1 MGTVY
6 KLKPEIK
13 AFILEKKKEN
23 LALSCRKV
31 TQLIEEQFKN
41 KISKSTINAIFKE
54 SGLSMPVGRRPKKRR
69 RPSLKLQIALPTL
82 EPTEKLIQIAQP
94 ETKIELP
101 APTQPEL
108 PVEPA
113 QPEPFVPEQVKETPA
128 PEPPPEPEPIPEP
141 VIEPV
146 AEIKAEIILE
156 TQTTGAILLKAADL
170 LIGGISR
177 INEIIRS
184 RVRIFTPDLF
194 VKTEILL
201 YSLLFDMPD
210 EVKFNSKSPLWP
222 LISKKVTT
230 EDVLSYL
237 NELQQLTA
245 LLSDISRTIPALFFN
260 VRGVKVLLAD
270 NTDLYLDGQ
279 LHSVWSTQHIP
290 NGFSTTVS
298 NIKTYI
304 KKCFQEDRPFVF
316 SMAPGYDVPTSE
328 FFDFILSLDSPGARS
343 ISSFLIYGNQFE
355 ELNVIKPEQ
364 MKKSHF
370 IFGLWPWQFVQY
382 RKVNAIKEFHPFY
395 FEPLK
400 TEFFV
405 AEIEIELTQPD
416 VDKGVVVLRG
426 YALKTNLSEKTR
438 LVILSNFPAE
448 MITLDRLCNTYLSY
462 WPNLEE
468 GFQDYSRKIELFT
481 YTVTTQPQFAADS
494 IALLKEPAADINS
507 FFNNYLKA
515 LDLFVKSNFL
525 PFGYENNDF
534 STTKEQFY
542 NLPVLLKQEKG
553 YYSVLFKP
561 PAGYALLNDLKYV
574 CCRLNEREIAS
585 SDGKKYWFGC

>member
-1 MGTVY
+1 
-6 KLKPEIK
+6 
-13 AFILEKKKEN
+13 
-23 LALSCRKV
+23 
-31 TQLIEEQFKN
+31 
-41 KISKSTINAIFKE
+41 
-54 SGLSMPVGRRPKKRR
+54 
-69 RPSLKLQIALPTL
+69 
-82 EPTEKLIQIAQP
+82 
-94 ETKIELP
+94 
-101 APTQPEL
+101 
-108 PVEPA
+108 
-113 QPEPFVPEQVKETPA
+113 
-128 PEPPPEPEPIPEP
+128 
-141 VIEPV
+141 
-146 AEIKAEIILE
+146 
-156 TQTTGAILLKAADL
+156 
-170 LIGGISR
+170 
-177 INEIIRS
+177 
-184 RVRIFTPDLF
+184 
-194 VKTEILL
+194 
-201 YSLLFDMPD
+201 
-210 EVKFNSKSPLWP
+210 
-222 LISKKVTT
+222 
-230 EDVLSYL
+230 
-237 NELQQLTA
+237 
-245 LLSDISRTIPALFFN
+245 
-260 VRGVKVLLAD
+260 
-270 NTDLYLDGQ
+270 
-279 LHSVWSTQHIP
+279 
-290 NGFSTTVS
+290 
-298 NIKTYI
+298 
-304 KKCFQEDRPFVF
+304 
-316 SMAPGYDVPTSE
+316 MAPGYDVPTSE

-343 ISSFLIYGNQFE
+343 ISSFSIYGNQFE

-370 IFGLWPWQFVQY
+370 IFGLWPWQFIQY
-382 RKVNAIKEFHPFY
+382 RKVNTIKEFHPFY

-405 AEIEIELTQPD
+405 AEIEIELTHPD

>member
-1 MGTVY
+1 MGVVY

-13 AFILEKKKEN
+13 IFVLERKKEN
-23 LALSCRKV
+23 PSLSCRKV
-31 TQLIEEQFKN
+31 AQLAEEQFKN

-54 SGLSMPVGRRPKKRR
+54 SGLSMPVGRRLKKRR
-69 RPSLKLQIALPTL
+69 RPSLKLQISLPAL
-82 EPTEKLIQIAQP
+82 EPTEKLIQLPPA

-101 APTQPEL
+101 NPTQPEL
-108 PVEPA
+108 PVEPIKL
-113 QPEPFVPEQVKETPA
+113 EPFVPEDVKETPI
-128 PEPPPEPEPIPEP
+128 ELIEPELK
-141 VIEPV
+141 IE
-146 AEIKAEIILE
+146 AGAASE
-156 TQTTGAILLKAADL
+156 TQTTGAIILKAADL
-170 LIGGISR
+170 LLGGVSR

-184 RVRIFTPDLF
+184 RVRVVTPDLF
-194 VKTEILL
+194 TKTEILL
-201 YSLLFDMPD
+201 YSLLFDMPNED
-210 EVKFNSKSPLWP
+210 KFSSNSPLWP
-222 LISKKVTT
+222 LITKRVPA
-230 EDVLSYL
+230 EEVLSYL
-237 NELQQLTA
+237 NDLQQLTT
-245 LLSDISRTIPALFFN
+245 LQSDISRAIPALFFD

-279 LHSVWSTQHIP
+279 LHSVWSTQYIP

-304 KKCFQEDRPFVF
+304 KKCFHEDKPFVF
-316 SMAPGYDVPTSE
+316 FIAPGYDVPTSE
-328 FFDFILSLDSPGARS
+328 FFDFILSLDSPGNRS
-343 ISSFLIYGNQFE
+343 ISSFSIYDNQFK
-355 ELNVIKPEQ
+355 ELDVIKPEQ
-364 MKKSHF
+364 MKKCHF
-370 IFGLWPWQFVQY
+370 IFGLLPSQFIQY
-382 RKVNAIKEFHPFY
+382 RKVNEIKEFRPFY

-400 TEFFV
+400 TEFFA

-416 VDKGVVVLRG
+416 ADKGVVVLRG

-448 MITLDRLCNTYLSY
+448 MITLGRLCNTYLSY

-481 YTVTTQPQFAADS
+481 YTVTTQPRFAADS
-494 IALLKEPAADINS
+494 IALLREPAPDINS

-525 PFGYENNDF
+525 PFGYEDNDF

-542 NLPVLLKQEKG
+542 NLPVSLKQEKG

-561 PAGYALLNDLKYV
+561 PAGYALLNDLKYA
-574 CCRLNEREIAS
+574 CRRLNEREIVS
-585 SDGKKYWFGC
+585 ICGKKYWFAC